1 MHPVTVIGS
10 GVAMEGEVLTPRD
23 VEGADCRQVARC
35 LQALCG
41 ADLTGCVGRRHGAD
55 FGKDFQKHALV
66 LGDGHFRQLY
76 PGLVISRESAQA
88 DVQPAQHA
96 ADPGFGNDRLPVQ
109 RLKGMLDGLL
119 VIPLDRYANRQSD
132 ERKKHE
138 QQHRAIG
145 RGELSDGILPC
156 AGSCHRC
163 VNSSF
168 HQFKHGQ
175 KHGLQF
181 CSIGRKNQPLW
192 RSAAVRALIDRH

>member
-1 MHPVTVIGS
+1 MASRRPHPARFQAFDLLATLVAVVDDA
-10 GVAMEGEVLTPRD
+10 GVVLFANAALEDAVGLSWRSIEGT
-23 VEGADCRQVARC
+23 
-35 LQALCG
+35 ALL
-41 ADLTGCVGRRHGAD
+41 AYFSDPAPLR
-55 FGKDFQKHALV
+55 HALEGV
-66 LGDGHFRQLY
+66 RGNEFAALRYDAQLKR
-76 PGLVISRESAQA
+76 S
-88 DVQPAQHA
+88 
-96 ADPGFGNDRLPVQ
+96 GNDRLPVQ

-181 CSIGRKNQPLW
+181 CSIGRKNQPVW
-192 RSAAVRALIDRH
+192 RKAAIRALIDRH